1 MQQWQAS
8 IMAAKHKFEPVS
20 KGSAS
25 KKTSQGDQEMG
36 DETSAVPSYRES
48 FNSSLILSPELATRG
63 RDHSALQ

>member
-1 MQQWQAS
+1 M
-8 IMAAKHKFEPVS
+8 S

-36 DETSAVPSYRES
+36 DDETSAVPSYRES

-63 RDHSALQ
+63 RDHSALQFGFLFPLMSV